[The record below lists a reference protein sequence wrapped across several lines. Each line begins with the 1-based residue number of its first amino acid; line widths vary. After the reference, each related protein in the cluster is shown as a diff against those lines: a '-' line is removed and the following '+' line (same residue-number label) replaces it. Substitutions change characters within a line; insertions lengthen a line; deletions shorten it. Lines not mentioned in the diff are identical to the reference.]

1 MNIKPTR
8 GFIKPTT
15 LVTFT
20 TLVILHRPITPCY
33 YIYVVAPSN
42 NTLVIFISVINA
54 FAIAVKVYFVENFA
68 DILQDLGKYCWIY
81 LHFVLKNLQ

>member
-20 TLVILHRPITPCY
+20 TLLILHRPITPCY

-54 FAIAVKVYFVENFA
+54 FAIAVKVYFV
-68 DILQDLGKYCWIY
+68 D
-81 LHFVLKNLQ
+81 NLQIYCKT